1 MSKGRVAIENF
12 RGRLRLVIPRQIFEG
27 KQIRLSLGIPDN
39 PQNRIIAEAKARE
52 IELDYGLGRF
62 DPTLEKYRLES
73 HKAPSNASI
82 TEIFEAYADFKSKSL
97 EASSLKDFERVR
109 RYLKRCPV
117 RSPRYPK
124 RIRDWLLREASPDT
138 AKRILSQ
145 LSAASRWATDRE
157 LIEKDYFA
165 GLYRERNPKSQKLD
179 IDPFSQEE
187 RRQILEVFQDDHFE
201 YYVRFL
207 FSTGCRPSEA
217 IALTWEYV
225 DPGLAKIYFH
235 RAIVEGVEK
244 GPKTKRREFPCNE
257 ALRDLLKEI
266 RERSPDGLLFR
277 SKEGVQLN
285 PANFWRRDWKPK
297 LEKAKVR
304 YRPPYQTR
312 HTFITECVNQ
322 GIPLPTIAD
331 WVGNSPK
338 VILDHYADKKS
349 DFSPPILT

>member
-1 MSKGRVAIENF
+1 MKGRVKIESF
-12 RGRLRLVIPRQIFEG
+12 RGRLRLAIPRQIFEG

-52 IELDYGLGRF
+52 MELDYGLNQF
-62 DPTLEKYRLES
+62 DSTLEKYRLQS
-73 HKAPSNASI
+73 HVAPTNIAI
-82 TEIFEAYADFKSKSL
+82 LEIFEAYANFKAQSL
-97 EASSLKDFERVR
+97 ESSSLKDLERVR

-117 RSPRYPK
+117 KSPRNPK
-124 RIRDWLLREASPDT
+124 RIRDWLSENASPDT
-138 AKRILSQ
+138 ARRIITQ
-145 LSAASRWATDRE
+145 LSAASRWAADQE
-157 LIEKDYFA
+157 LIDRDYFA
-165 GLYRERNPKSQKLD
+165 GLYRPRNPKSQKLE
-179 IDPFSQEE
+179 IDPFSVDE
-187 RRQILEVFQDDHFE
+187 RRKILEIFQGEHYE
-201 YYVRFL
+201 HYVRFL

-217 IALTWEYV
+217 IALTWEFV
-225 DPGLAKIYFH
+225 DPALEKIYFH

-257 ALRDLLKEI
+257 ALRELLRQI

-277 SKEGVQLN
+277 SKEGSQIM
-285 PANFWRRDWKPK
+285 PSNFWRREWKPN
-297 LEKAKVR
+297 LEKAGVR
-304 YRPPYQTR
+304 YRRPYQIR

-322 GIPLPTIAD
+322 GLPLPTIAG